1 MRLITVLL
9 SLAQKVGAIKDYV
22 VEEGTSG
29 SWQYRKWNSGVME
42 AWLTSRMSVTDDS
55 IQPLMGGMYAS
66 VEVNVPSGFTSAPRG
81 TASAYIN
88 TGTGFAIVVPR
99 TSSMISVGVLGN
111 QGIAGE
117 SATVNIEAINLKG
130 KWK

>member
-1 MRLITVLL
+1 MRLFTVLL
-9 SLAQKVGAIKDYV
+9 YLAQKVGTMKDYV
-22 VEEGTSG
+22 AEEGTSG
-29 SWQYRKWNSGVME
+29 SWQYRKWNSGIME
-42 AWLTSRMSVTDDS
+42 AWLTSQMSVTEDS

-88 TGTGFAIVVPR
+88 TGTGFAIVTPQ
-99 TSSMISVGVLGN
+99 TSSMIRVGVLGN

-117 SATVNIEAINLKG
+117 SATVNIYAINLTG